1 MAPRDDRL
9 YQRSCVRFH
18 PFFDIRQAADF
29 ADFTGQQLFS
39 HGGALLPR
47 EAKKNSPKLVQRLA
61 ACLPIRAW
69 SVMRILPR
77 LSSGWPPAHFAQ
89 ARGVKN

>member
-1 MAPRDDRL
+1 MTGCINVPA
-9 YQRSCVRFH
+9 SGSIRFLT
-18 PFFDIRQAADF
+18 FGRQPVF
-29 ADFTGQQLFS
+29 ADFTGQQLSS

-61 ACLPIRAW
+61 ASLPIRAW